1 MRSNKLQPYLDKTE
15 LLWCAT
21 AQRQH
26 QPPTSSLLID
36 GCSITPV
43 QSARDLGIYVDCD
56 LSMRT
61 HAQRTV
67 SRCFAALRQ
76 LRQIRRSVPSATL
89 QMLVVALVHSRLD
102 YGNGVLV
109 GLPAYLTRRLQSVLN
124 TTARLIYR
132 LMTCDHVSDALISLH
147 CMAAGS
153 GWSHYK
159 LAVFWRARF
168 CMAMH
173 HVTSVRWPV
182 STTCLVDEYSV
193 LPMPTA
199 SWYHPS
205 NCQQSAAEP
214 LRLRLHL
221 SGIHCQ
227 LTSLGQIYHLL
238 STAKRFLFKKSYSGI
253 NWSFVKKLILNK
265 KVCQSV
271 LWTETAGPCRLWN

>member
-1 MRSNKLQPYLDKTE
+1 MRSNKLQPNPDKTE
-15 LLWCAT
+15 LLWCST
-21 AQRQH
+21 TQRQH

-43 QSARDLGIYVDCD
+43 QSARWPRHLRRLRPVDADTRPTYRVAMLRRATSTTSDPSPCAVGHTSD
-56 LSMRT
+56 ARGCT
-61 HAQRTV
+61 G
-67 SRCFAALRQ
+67 ALPAG
-76 LRQIRRSVPSATL
+76 LWERRAGRPS
-89 QMLVVALVHSRLD
+89 
-102 YGNGVLV
+102 
-109 GLPAYLTRRLQSVLN
+109 GLP
-124 TTARLIYR
+124 
-132 LMTCDHVSDALISLH
+132 DALTPLGPEHDSSTDLPPDDLWPHIWCSHQSAL
-147 CMAAGS
+147 AAGS

-238 STAKRFLFKKSYSGI
+238 STAKRFLFKKSYSDI
-253 NWSFVKKLILNK
+253 NWSFVKNK
-265 KVCQSV
+265 Y
-271 LWTETAGPCRLWN
+271 